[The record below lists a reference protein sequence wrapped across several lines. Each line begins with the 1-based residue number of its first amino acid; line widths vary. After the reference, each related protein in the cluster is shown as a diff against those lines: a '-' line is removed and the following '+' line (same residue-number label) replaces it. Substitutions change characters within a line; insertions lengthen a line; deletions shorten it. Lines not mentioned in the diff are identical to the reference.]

1 MQLSLLFLFILIWNS
16 NSKIGDICINSEENC
31 INYSK
36 ENFELLQN
44 KKNNKETFT
53 QSHDT
58 PSFYSFLKNA
68 YINFFYSE
76 NSEFYKYIDGIT
88 YIFQTIK
95 KAYHQTK
102 KENINFD
109 DYIKENITLYN
120 PEQKNDNKEAN
131 SPSLRSLFPFHIIN
145 NTDTYNYT
153 TCNTEPNVKAQYY
166 TYICNE
172 YEVNKTVY
180 DILKEDE
187 KNQCEMYNNTVKLCF
202 CPVTTSYCRGTMK
215 IYCDINALSVNDNK
229 YNLTE
234 NRNTFYHEYF
244 NEISLP
250 LSEQNFTFNISIR
263 CGTAEVSPENRG
275 KNFYISCPPD
285 GDFEVL
291 SIVYKDDYKG
301 EKKQYTREQ
310 LKEGNEKVLD
320 YYIYN
325 DKIIAYQ
332 NVTLQLSFTVYDLLW
347 VLPKYQK
354 IFEISDELTKQFLEG
369 EGSFQFTVDIQELLK
384 QEPIEEVLKDAKKYK
399 QMDKGDLL
407 FYEIRL
413 KDIEEDN
420 VDFFSFRGDINTL
433 I

>member
-1 MQLSLLFLFILIWNS
+1 MQLSLLFLFILIWTS

-44 KKNNKETFT
+44 KKNKKETFT
-53 QSHDT
+53 KEHEQ

-68 YINFFYSE
+68 YINFFFSE

-95 KAYHQTK
+95 KVYQQAQ

-109 DYIKENITLYN
+109 NYINENITLHN
-120 PEQKNDNKEAN
+120 PEQKDDNYEKKT
-131 SPSLRSLFPFHIIN
+131 PFLRSLYPYYLMN
-145 NTDTYNYT
+145 NSDTYEYSD
-153 TCNTEPNVKAQYY
+153 CSTEPNIKAQYY

-172 YEVNKTVY
+172 YEVNKTIY
-180 DILKEDE
+180 EMLKNNE
-187 KNQCEMYNNTVKLCF
+187 NFLCEMYNNTVKLCF
-202 CPVTTSYCRGTMK
+202 CPITTRYCRGTMK
-215 IYCDINALSVNDNK
+215 IYCDINDLTVNSNK
-229 YNLTE
+229 YNLTK
-234 NRNTFYHEYF
+234 NRNTFYSEYF

-263 CGTAEVSPENRG
+263 CGTPEVPPEFKG
-275 KNFYISCPPD
+275 KNFYVSCPPD

-291 SIVYKDDYKG
+291 SIEYKDDYKG

-310 LKEGNEKVLD
+310 LKEGKEKVLD
-320 YYIYN
+320 YYIY
-325 DKIIAYQ
+325 DDTIIAYQ
-332 NVTLQLSFTVYDLLW
+332 NVTLQLSFTIYDLLW

-354 IFEISDELTKQFLEG
+354 VFEISEELTKKFLEG
-369 EGSFQFTVDIQELLK
+369 EGNFQFTVDIKELLK
-384 QEPIEEVLKDAKKYK
+384 QEPIEEVLKNVTKYK

-413 KDIEEDN
+413 RDIEDDN